1 MRKSSILCLSFLSL
15 LLVGTG
21 EADAKE
27 KAKDGARRGKSRKVS
42 LVGEYDGIRPGN
54 VSFLPPG
61 ARHRSKKK
69 PNIYWVG
76 FQAQEGGSS
85 RVFIQLGTEVEVQ
98 QWIEGTQLVVL
109 LEGARI
115 ANRTVQR
122 YLDTRYFDT
131 AVQTFRTRQV
141 RKRRAKG
148 EVRGHAKGVELR
160 FSFKNPVDAM
170 EANATVASEQDGYSY
185 VYLDFGRE
193 TESL

>member
-1 MRKSSILCLSFLSL
+1 MRKSSIVCVSFLSL

-21 EADAKE
+21 DADAKDRT
-27 KAKDGARRGKSRKVS
+27 KTRKSKSRKVS
-42 LVGEYDGIRPGN
+42 VVGEYDGIRPGS

-61 ARHRSKKK
+61 ARHRGKKK

-76 FQAQEGGSS
+76 FQAQESGSS

-131 AVQTFRTRQV
+131 SVQTFRTRQV
-141 RKRRAKG
+141 RKRKAKG
-148 EVRGHAKGVELR
+148 DVRGHDKGVELR
-160 FSFKNPVDAM
+160 FSFKNPVDAI

-193 TESL
+193 TDSL